1 MPINVRKSGRE
12 STKFSGFCLITLR
25 HHLNEKPCG
34 VKTAVY
40 PGSFDPFTNGH
51 LDIVERAL
59 RIVDSLTIAVLK
71 NTTKKGL
78 FSPEERV
85 DIIREVLHNY
95 PQVKV
100 ETFEGLLV
108 DFCRVHNTRIVIRGL
123 RAVSDFDYE
132 HAIFLMNRKL
142 LPDLETMFLMSGSEN
157 SFISSTIV
165 KEVAHFGGNIAD
177 QVPAIVLERMQK
189 VRSRNA
195 GH

>member
-1 MPINVRKSGRE
+1 
-12 STKFSGFCLITLR
+12 
-25 HHLNEKPCG
+25 

-51 LDIVERAL
+51 LDIVERSI
-59 RIVDSLTIAVLK
+59 RVVDSLTIAVLK
-71 NTTKKGL
+71 NTSKKSL

-85 DIIREVLHNY
+85 EIIQEVLKGY

-100 ETFEGLLV
+100 QTFEGLLV
-108 DFCRVHNTRIVIRGL
+108 DFCRAHNTRIVIRGL

-142 LPDLETMFLMSGSEN
+142 LPDLETMFLMAASDN

-165 KEVAHFGGNIAD
+165 KEVAYFGGNIAD
-177 QVPAIVLERMQK
+177 QVPAIVLERMKK
-189 VRSRNA
+189 VIGN
-195 GH
+195 HV

>member
-1 MPINVRKSGRE
+1 M
-12 STKFSGFCLITLR
+12 
-25 HHLNEKPCG
+25 
-34 VKTAVY
+34 KTAVY

-51 LDIVERAL
+51 LDIVDRSI
-59 RIVDSLTIAVLK
+59 RVVDSLTIAVLK
-71 NTTKKGL
+71 NTSKKSL

-85 DIIREVLHNY
+85 EIIQEVLKDY

-100 ETFEGLLV
+100 QTFEGLLV
-108 DFCRVHNTRIVIRGL
+108 DFCRTHNTRIVIRGL

-142 LPDLETMFLMSGSEN
+142 LPDLETMFLMAASDN

-177 QVPAIVLERMQK
+177 QVPAIVFERMQK
-189 VRSRNA
+189 VHGKR
-195 GH
+195 G

>member
-1 MPINVRKSGRE
+1 MRS
-12 STKFSGFCLITLR
+12 
-25 HHLNEKPCG
+25 
-34 VKTAVY
+34 AVY

-51 LDIVERAL
+51 LDIVQRAI
-59 RIVDSLTIAVLK
+59 RIVDKLTIAVLK
-71 NTTKKGL
+71 NTSKKGM

-85 DIIREVLHNY
+85 DIIREVVRDY
-95 PQVKV
+95 PQVEV

-108 DFCRVHNTRIVIRGL
+108 DFCRERKTRIVIRGL

-142 LPDLETMFLMSGSEN
+142 LPDLETMFLMAGSEN

-177 QVPAIVLERMQK
+177 QVPAIVFERMQK
-189 VRSRNA
+189 QKLQNRNE
-195 GH
+195 

>member
-1 MPINVRKSGRE
+1 MRN
-12 STKFSGFCLITLR
+12 
-25 HHLNEKPCG
+25 
-34 VKTAVY
+34 AVY

-51 LDIVERAL
+51 LDIVERSL
-59 RIVDSLTIAVLK
+59 RVVDSLTIAVLK
-71 NTTKKGL
+71 NTSKKSM
-78 FSPEERV
+78 FTPDERV
-85 DIIREVLHNY
+85 DIMREVLKKY

-108 DFCRVHNTRIVIRGL
+108 DFCRTRNIRIVIRGL

-142 LPDLETMFLMSGSEN
+142 LPDLETMFLMAGSDN

-177 QVPAIVLERMQK
+177 QVPAIVFERMQK
-189 VRSRNA
+189 KKSQ
-195 GH
+195 HTES

>member
-1 MPINVRKSGRE
+1 MRS
-12 STKFSGFCLITLR
+12 
-25 HHLNEKPCG
+25 
-34 VKTAVY
+34 AVY

-51 LDIVERAL
+51 LDIVQRAI
-59 RIVDSLTIAVLK
+59 RIVDKLTIAVLK
-71 NTTKKGL
+71 NTSKKGL

-85 DIIREVLHNY
+85 DIIREVVRDY
-95 PQVKV
+95 PQVEV

-108 DFCRVHNTRIVIRGL
+108 DFCRDRKTRIVIRGL

-142 LPDLETMFLMSGSEN
+142 LPDLETMFLMAGSEN

-177 QVPAIVLERMQK
+177 QVPAIVLQRMQK
-189 VRSRNA
+189 QKLHNRND
-195 GH
+195 

>member
-1 MPINVRKSGRE
+1 MRS
-12 STKFSGFCLITLR
+12 
-25 HHLNEKPCG
+25 
-34 VKTAVY
+34 AVY

-51 LDIVERAL
+51 LDIVQRAL
-59 RIVDSLTIAVLK
+59 RIVDKLTIAVLK
-71 NTTKKGL
+71 NTSKKSM

-85 DIIREVLHNY
+85 DIIREVVRDY
-95 PQVKV
+95 PQVEV

-108 DFCRVHNTRIVIRGL
+108 DFCRERRTRIVIRGL

-142 LPDLETMFLMSGSEN
+142 LPDLETMFLMSSSEN

-177 QVPAIVLERMQK
+177 QVPAVVLEHMQRRHK
-189 VRSRNA
+189 A
-195 GH
+195 PQ

>member
-1 MPINVRKSGRE
+1 MRN
-12 STKFSGFCLITLR
+12 
-25 HHLNEKPCG
+25 
-34 VKTAVY
+34 AVY

-51 LDIVERAL
+51 LDIVQRSL
-59 RIVDSLTIAVLK
+59 RIVDSLHIAVLK
-71 NTTKKGL
+71 NTSKKAL
-78 FSPEERV
+78 FTPDERV
-85 DIIREVLHNY
+85 DIIKDVLRDY

-142 LPDLETMFLMSGSEN
+142 LPDLETMFLMAGSEN

-165 KEVAHFGGNIAD
+165 KEVAYFGGNIAD
-177 QVPAIVLERMQK
+177 QVPAIVLDRMQK
-189 VRSRNA
+189 KRAHNA
-195 GH
+195 TA

>member
-1 MPINVRKSGRE
+1 MRS
-12 STKFSGFCLITLR
+12 
-25 HHLNEKPCG
+25 
-34 VKTAVY
+34 AVY

-51 LDIVERAL
+51 LDIVQRAI
-59 RIVDSLTIAVLK
+59 RVVDTLTIAVLR
-71 NTTKKGL
+71 NTSKKSM
-78 FSPEERV
+78 FTAEERV
-85 DIIREVLHNY
+85 DIIREVVRDY

-108 DFCRVHNTRIVIRGL
+108 DFCRARRTRIVIRGL

-142 LPDLETMFLMSGSEN
+142 LPDLETMFLMASSEN

-177 QVPAIVLERMQK
+177 QVPAIVFERMQK
-189 VRSRNA
+189 QKLQGPNK
-195 GH
+195 

>member
-1 MPINVRKSGRE
+1 MRS
-12 STKFSGFCLITLR
+12 
-25 HHLNEKPCG
+25 
-34 VKTAVY
+34 AVY

-51 LDIVERAL
+51 LDIVQRAI
-59 RIVDSLTIAVLK
+59 RVVDTLTIAVLR
-71 NTTKKGL
+71 NTSKKSM
-78 FSPEERV
+78 FTAEERV
-85 DIIREVLHNY
+85 DIIREVVRDY

-108 DFCRVHNTRIVIRGL
+108 DFCRARQTRIVIRGL

-142 LPDLETMFLMSGSEN
+142 LPDLETMFLMASSEN

-177 QVPAIVLERMQK
+177 QVPAIVFERMQK
-189 VRSRNA
+189 QKLQGPNK
-195 GH
+195 

>member
-1 MPINVRKSGRE
+1 MRS
-12 STKFSGFCLITLR
+12 
-25 HHLNEKPCG
+25 
-34 VKTAVY
+34 AVY

-51 LDIVERAL
+51 LDIVQRSV

-71 NTTKKGL
+71 NTSKKGM

-85 DIIREVLHNY
+85 DIIREVVRPY

-108 DFCRVHNTRIVIRGL
+108 DFCRESNTRIVIRGL

-142 LPDLETMFLMSGSEN
+142 LPDLETVFLMAGSEN

-177 QVPAIVLERMQK
+177 QVPPIVLERMLRLKQQSK
-189 VRSRNA
+189 
-195 GH
+195 GE

>member
-1 MPINVRKSGRE
+1 MRS
-12 STKFSGFCLITLR
+12 
-25 HHLNEKPCG
+25 
-34 VKTAVY
+34 AVY

-51 LDIVERAL
+51 LDIVQRSV

-71 NTTKKGL
+71 NTSKKGM

-85 DIIREVLHNY
+85 DIIREVVRPY

-108 DFCRVHNTRIVIRGL
+108 DFCRERNTRIVIRGL

-142 LPDLETMFLMSGSEN
+142 LPDLETVFLMAGSEN

-177 QVPAIVLERMQK
+177 QVPPIVLERMLRLKQQSK
-189 VRSRNA
+189 
-195 GH
+195 GE

>member
-1 MPINVRKSGRE
+1 MRS
-12 STKFSGFCLITLR
+12 
-25 HHLNEKPCG
+25 
-34 VKTAVY
+34 AVY

-51 LDIVERAL
+51 LDIVQRAL
-59 RIVDSLTIAVLK
+59 RIVDSVHIAVLK
-71 NTTKKGL
+71 NTSKKAL
-78 FSPEERV
+78 FTPDERV
-85 DIIREVLHNY
+85 DIIREVLHDY

-108 DFCRVHNTRIVIRGL
+108 DYCRVHKTRIVIRGL

-142 LPDLETMFLMSGSEN
+142 LPDLETMFLMAGSEN

-177 QVPAIVLERMQK
+177 QVPAIVLDRMQK
-189 VRSRNA
+189 KRAHNNA
-195 GH
+195 E

>member
-1 MPINVRKSGRE
+1 MRS
-12 STKFSGFCLITLR
+12 
-25 HHLNEKPCG
+25 
-34 VKTAVY
+34 AVY

-51 LDIVERAL
+51 LDIVQRAL
-59 RIVDSLTIAVLK
+59 RIVDSLTIAVLR
-71 NTTKKGL
+71 NTSKKSM

-85 DIIREVLHNY
+85 DIIREVVRDY
-95 PQVKV
+95 PQVQV

-108 DFCRVHNTRIVIRGL
+108 DFCRARNTRIVIRGL

-142 LPDLETMFLMSGSEN
+142 LPDLETMFLMAGSEN

-177 QVPAIVLERMQK
+177 QVPAIVFERMQLQK
-189 VRSRNA
+189 KQN
-195 GH
+195 GHG

>member
-1 MPINVRKSGRE
+1 MRS
-12 STKFSGFCLITLR
+12 
-25 HHLNEKPCG
+25 
-34 VKTAVY
+34 AVY

-51 LDIVERAL
+51 LDIVQRAI
-59 RIVDSLTIAVLK
+59 RIVDKLTIAVLK
-71 NTTKKGL
+71 NTSKKGM

-85 DIIREVLHNY
+85 DIIREVVRDY
-95 PQVKV
+95 PQVEV

-108 DFCRVHNTRIVIRGL
+108 DFCRERRTRIVIRGL

-177 QVPAIVLERMQK
+177 QVPPIVFERMQK
-189 VRSRNA
+189 QKLQKRND
-195 GH
+195 